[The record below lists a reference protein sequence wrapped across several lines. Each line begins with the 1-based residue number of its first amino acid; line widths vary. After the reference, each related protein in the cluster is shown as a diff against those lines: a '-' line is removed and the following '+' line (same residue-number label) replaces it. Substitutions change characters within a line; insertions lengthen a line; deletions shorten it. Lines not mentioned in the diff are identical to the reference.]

1 MRLPKKGQVAAL
13 GLVSVGVSNQAIS
26 SLTNFGYGLYLL
38 RVLAPADFGRYSI
51 GFATMLFLEGFS
63 QGFFLIQMVVHSPAK
78 VPTER
83 RLYAARILLML
94 AGTSLVL
101 LAIGTTIAGV
111 LSIVSSAAAGSVMG
125 VTLMA
130 VAYALKEF
138 HTRHAFNEGRGGRAV
153 QIHAAVAALLLLGV
167 GGASLLGVSVT
178 LELAFGLYAG
188 AHACAAAMGHALAG
202 LPMRGHS
209 LSGIKADLAEIA
221 VGGRWAALTKLLYSL
236 RTQAHTIVVAIALG
250 PIGVAQI
257 NAGRMLITPAAI
269 LIPAMSQVVLPQ
281 MAKAAARGGR
291 TAVIGSMWRTGL
303 GLISIALVYSTLVL
317 YFWPQLSA
325 FILGNQYDGLFWI
338 AALWCV
344 YACLLGARNSAE
356 FAAQAMR
363 MFRSLTFIS
372 AFCAPVALASV
383 WFLAGYWGLG
393 GAVLGVITGEI
404 AMVVAVGYL
413 VLRGQPT
420 GAAQR
425 SHGVL

>member
-269 LIPAMSQVVLPQ
+269 LIPAMSQVVLPRI
-281 MAKAAARGGR
+281 AATVRSEGWPAVLILQRR
-291 TAVIGSMWRTGL
+291 VAISMFAMAVIYSV
-303 GLISIALVYSTLVL
+303 AL
-317 YFWPQLSA
+317 LSA
-325 FILGNQYDGLFWI
+325 WPMLSGWVLGGEYSDLFWV

-344 YACLLGARNSAE
+344 FACILAVRNSFE
-356 FAAQAMR
+356 WTVQAMR
-363 MFRSLTFIS
+363 MFRQLTVIS
-372 AFCAPVALASV
+372 ALCAPIALISV
-383 WFLAGYWGLG
+383 WGIASLGGLE
-393 GAVLGVITGEI
+393 GAVLGVIVGEL
-404 AMVVAVGYL
+404 AMVLGVGYL
-413 VLRGQPT
+413 VLRSPKGI
-420 GAAQR
+420 
-425 SHGVL
+425 V